1 MRTKMTETMKMV
13 KIQFSKMQKKMQ
25 ESVKTRAR
33 KAEMVS
39 EESEMKQR
47 CEICNGVAMWS
58 EINYFNESM
67 IR

>member
-1 MRTKMTETMKMV
+1 
-13 KIQFSKMQKKMQ
+13 MQ